1 MLCAISG
8 GNWDSGGVAGV
19 WALFLDY
26 GRGNSNVAVG
36 FRAAS
41 YL

>member
-1 MLCAISG
+1 VISG
-8 GNWDSGGVAGV
+8 GNWDNGGTAGV
-19 WALFLDY
+19 WALFLSSV
-26 GRGNSNVAVG
+26 RGDSSATVG